1 MGIQTFTRAT
11 LQPETGTPR
20 RVPGRQDAGE
30 SHHFK
35 GVQSSARASLRRGPG
50 DPAVGGHCLPASPGG
65 RGPKWLGLGSLGS
78 PSPTVWLCSL
88 RLGWEWLPL
97 QEASWEVIPLGSF
110 EAGAKVQVRLRW
122 AGWLMGDKG
131 SPRWGQRPSVGHQPP
146 GWSLLQPGA
155 WLVAKVS
162 LRACSRPGQRT
173 PFSLP
178 VALGCL
184 CSPPRVPVTFWALRR
199 PVWGVVGGNDMMG
212 HTHTH
217 THILSRGQVR
227 RSAPPIG
234 QFWLSPRA
242 PPPTP
247 ARSPTSGTR
256 PGGVPPGKSALWE
269 PEASGRL
276 RWAL

>member
-1 MGIQTFTRAT
+1 MAGSGVPWVPLPDSVAV
-11 LQPETGTPR
+11 LPEVGVGVAASTG
-20 RVPGRQDAGE
+20 
-30 SHHFK
+30 SK
-35 GVQSSARASLRRGPG
+35 
-50 DPAVGGHCLPASPGG
+50 
-65 RGPKWLGLGSLGS
+65 LGSHS
-78 PSPTVWLCSL
+78 P
-88 RLGWEWLPL
+88 RK
-97 QEASWEVIPLGSF
+97 SF

-199 PVWGVVGGNDMMG
+199 PVWGVGGGNDMMG

-227 RSAPPIG
+227 G
-234 QFWLSPRA
+234 QHHQ
-242 PPPTP
+242 
-247 ARSPTSGTR
+247 
-256 PGGVPPGKSALWE
+256 
-269 PEASGRL
+269 
-276 RWAL
+276 